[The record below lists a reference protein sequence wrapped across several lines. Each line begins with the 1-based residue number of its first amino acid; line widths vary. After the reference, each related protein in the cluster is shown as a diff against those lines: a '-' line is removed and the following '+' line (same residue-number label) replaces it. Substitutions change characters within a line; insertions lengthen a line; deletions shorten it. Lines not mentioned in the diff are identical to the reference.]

1 MLPYPREAN
10 FPQALKA
17 RRELRGMSR
26 ADLAAAAGV
35 HKVMIR
41 RYEEP
46 DCGEFTRPR
55 PDSTWLALNR
65 ALGYEIPE
73 DIQQFIE
80 TTESIYKVGLF
91 DSGPLDPND
100 HLGWDTGVDDDGVA
114 AASNG
119 SESGDRSIPAGL
131 LLKDASLEDIVKL
144 LHSRNIE
151 PTFRHLLA
159 K

>member
-1 MLPYPREAN
+1 MLPYPREEN

-26 ADLAAAAGV
+26 ADLAAAAGI

-55 PDSTWLALNR
+55 PDSTWLSLNR

-73 DIQQFIE
+73 DIHQLIASLE
-80 TTESIYKVGLF
+80 GVYKEGLF

-100 HLGWDTGVDDDGVA
+100 HLGWDAGADDDGDEA
-114 AASNG
+114 
-119 SESGDRSIPAGL
+119 GDRSIPAGL
-131 LLKDASLEDIVKL
+131 LLKDATLEDIVKL

-151 PTFRHLLA
+151 PTFRHLIA